1 VKRVARGLRPPELEE
16 VGLSAAI
23 QAHARGLR
31 ESAGLEVTTALAEV
45 DNKLSLDARL
55 AVYRM
60 VQESLSNVMRHSGV
74 SSASVTLALD
84 DHVVTLVVE
93 DQGRGFSPH
102 RLPAG
107 GSGLG
112 LIGLHERALMAG
124 GEVDIVSSPG
134 EGTRV
139 IVRLPTLIPPQ
150 AVRH

>member
-1 VKRVARGLRPPELEE
+1 
-16 VGLSAAI
+16 
-23 QAHARGLR
+23 
-31 ESAGLEVTTALAEV
+31 
-45 DNKLSLDARL
+45 
-55 AVYRM
+55 
-60 VQESLSNVMRHSGV
+60 
-74 SSASVTLALD
+74 
-84 DHVVTLVVE
+84 
-93 DQGRGFSPH
+93 
-102 RLPAG
+102 LPAG